1 MGISYPTIQRLFL
14 GSFVAA
20 GLTWFTQDNFT
31 DAAYVLIALSAL
43 IGVAWGL
50 SEREMTFAPLGLN
63 QSGVLTVLAFLAS
76 IALFA
81 EVSIR
86 VWGFPTTGSYLL
98 SLFFV
103 GSFWW
108 TSALIQPENN

>member
-1 MGISYPTIQRLFL
+1 MYPKYLEMVWLIFIERLNKAEVIDFKVVEDHGNL
-14 GSFVAA
+14 GDMS
-20 GLTWFTQDNFT
+20 D
-31 DAAYVLIALSAL
+31 
-43 IGVAWGL
+43 
-50 SEREMTFAPLGLN
+50 EEMAFHHMGLN
-63 QSGVLTVLAFLAS
+63 ASGILTLLSFIGS

-86 VWGFPTTGSYLL
+86 VWDFPTTGSYLL

-108 TSALIQPENN
+108 TGALIQPRNN

>member
-1 MGISYPTIQRLFL
+1 
-14 GSFVAA
+14 
-20 GLTWFTQDNFT
+20 
-31 DAAYVLIALSAL
+31 VLIALNCL
-43 IGVAWGL
+43 IAIVWGL
-50 SEREMTFAPLGLN
+50 SEREMTFNHLGMN
-63 QSGVLTVLAFLAS
+63 QSGILTVAAFIGS

-86 VWGFPTTGSYLL
+86 VWDFPTTGSYML

>member
-1 MGISYPTIQRLFL
+1 MFAGTI
-14 GSFVAA
+14 VAA
-20 GLTWFTQDNFT
+20 LLTWFFQDSYT
-31 DAAYVLIALSAL
+31 EAAYVFIALMAL
-43 IGVAWGL
+43 VGVVWTL
-50 SEREMTFAPLGLN
+50 SEREMTFHHMGLN
-63 QSGVLTVLAFLAS
+63 ASGILTLLAFIGS

-86 VWGFPTTGSYLL
+86 VWDFPTTGSYVL

-108 TSALIQPENN
+108 TGALIQPRNN

>member
-1 MGISYPTIQRLFL
+1 MFAGTV
-14 GSFVAA
+14 VATL
-20 GLTWFTQDNFT
+20 LTWFFQDSYT
-31 DAAYVLIALSAL
+31 EAAYVFIALMAL
-43 IGVAWGL
+43 VGIVWAL
-50 SEREMTFAPLGLN
+50 SEREMTFHHMGLN
-63 QSGVLTVLAFLAS
+63 TSGILTLLSFIGS

-86 VWGFPTTGSYLL
+86 VWDFPTTGSYVL

-108 TSALIQPENN
+108 TGALIQPRNN

>member
-1 MGISYPTIQRLFL
+1 MGLPYSTIQRMFA
-14 GSFVAA
+14 GTVVATL
-20 GLTWFTQDNFT
+20 LTWFFQDSYT
-31 DAAYVLIALSAL
+31 EAAYVFIALMAL
-43 IGVAWGL
+43 VGIVWTL
-50 SEREMTFAPLGLN
+50 SEREMTFHHMGLN
-63 QSGVLTVLAFLAS
+63 ASGILTLLSFIGS

-86 VWGFPTTGSYLL
+86 VWDFPTTGSYVL

-108 TSALIQPENN
+108 TGALIQPRNN

>member
-1 MGISYPTIQRLFL
+1 MGIPYSTIQRLFI
-14 GSFVAA
+14 GSLVAA
-20 GLTWFTQDNFT
+20 GLTWFTQENFT
-31 DAAYVLIALSAL
+31 DAAYVLIALMAL
-43 IGVAWGL
+43 VGIVWVL
-50 SEREMTFAPLGLN
+50 SEREMTFHHMGLN
-63 QSGVLTVLAFLAS
+63 ASGILTLLSFIGS

-86 VWGFPTTGSYLL
+86 VWDFPTTGSYVL

-108 TSALIQPENN
+108 TGALIQPRNN